1 MLNAKGVG
9 EFAFSDNI
17 FYRENTLTF
26 FKTQVERFSQ
36 QSIESLGGWFFY
48 HFLRGVFQNQSVGN
62 LEGFII
68 LKDGCINFL
77 PRRESQ

>member
-1 MLNAKGVG
+1 MLNARGLG
-9 EFAFSDNI
+9 EFASADNI
-17 FYRENTLTF
+17 FYRENTLTS

-36 QSIESLGGWFFY
+36 QSIESFGGWFFY

-68 LKDGCINFL
+68 LKDG
-77 PRRESQ
+77 

>member
-1 MLNAKGVG
+1 MPQGWG
-9 EFAFSDNI
+9 GFDFF

-36 QSIESLGGWFFY
+36 QPIESLGGWFFY
-48 HFLRGVFQNQSVGN
+48 HFLRRVLQNQSVGN

-68 LKDGCINFL
+68 LKDG
-77 PRRESQ
+77 

>member
-1 MLNAKGVG
+1 MLNATGVG
-9 EFAFSDNI
+9 GFAFADNI

-48 HFLRGVFQNQSVGN
+48 HFLRGVFSKP
-62 LEGFII
+62 ECW
-68 LKDGCINFL
+68 K
-77 PRRESQ
+77 PRRFYHPERWLNEFLAPV

>member
-1 MLNAKGVG
+1 MLNATGLVG
-9 EFAFSDNI
+9 FAFADNI

-36 QSIESLGGWFFY
+36 QSIESLGGWSFY
-48 HFLRGVFQNQSVGN
+48 HFLHSVFQNQSVGN

-68 LKDGCINFL
+68 QKDG
-77 PRRESQ
+77 

>member
-1 MLNAKGVG
+1 MLNARGLG
-9 EFAFSDNI
+9 EFALADNI

-62 LEGFII
+62 IEGFII
-68 LKDGCINFL
+68 QKDG
-77 PRRESQ
+77 

>member
-1 MLNAKGVG
+1 MLYARGLG
-9 EFAFSDNI
+9 GFAFANNI

-26 FKTQVERFSQ
+26 FKTQVKRFSQ

-62 LEGFII
+62 HEGFII
-68 LKDGCINFL
+68 QKDG
-77 PRRESQ
+77 

>member
-1 MLNAKGVG
+1 MLNARGLGK
-9 EFAFSDNI
+9 FALANNI
-17 FYRENTLTF
+17 FYRENTLTS

-62 LEGFII
+62 IEGFII
-68 LKDGCINFL
+68 QKDG
-77 PRRESQ
+77 

>member
-1 MLNAKGVG
+1 MLNARGLG
-9 EFAFSDNI
+9 EFALADNI
-17 FYRENTLTF
+17 FYRENTLTS

-68 LKDGCINFL
+68 PKDG
-77 PRRESQ
+77 

>member
-1 MLNAKGVG
+1 MLNARGLG
-9 EFAFSDNI
+9 GFAFADNI

-48 HFLRGVFQNQSVGN
+48 HFLRRVFQNQSVGN

-68 LKDGCINFL
+68 QKDG
-77 PRRESQ
+77 

>member
-1 MLNAKGVG
+1 MPEGLERVA
-9 EFAFSDNI
+9 FADNI
-17 FYRENTLTF
+17 FYRENTLTS

-68 LKDGCINFL
+68 QKDG
-77 PRRESQ
+77 

>member
-1 MLNAKGVG
+1 MLSAIGVG
-9 EFAFSDNI
+9 GFSFAYNI
-17 FYRENTLTF
+17 FYRENTLTS

-68 LKDGCINFL
+68 QKDG
-77 PRRESQ
+77 

>member
-1 MLNAKGVG
+1 MLNARGLGK
-9 EFAFSDNI
+9 FAFADNI
-17 FYRENTLTF
+17 FYRENTLTS

-68 LKDGCINFL
+68 QKDG
-77 PRRESQ
+77 

>member
-1 MLNAKGVG
+1 MLNATGVG
-9 EFAFSDNI
+9 GFAFANNI

-36 QSIESLGGWFFY
+36 QSMESLGGWFFY
-48 HFLRGVFQNQSVGN
+48 HFLHSVFQNQSVGN

-68 LKDGCINFL
+68 QKDG
-77 PRRESQ
+77 

>member
-1 MLNAKGVG
+1 MLNARGLG
-9 EFAFSDNI
+9 EFAFADNI

-68 LKDGCINFL
+68 QKDG
-77 PRRESQ
+77 

>member
-1 MLNAKGVG
+1 MINARGLG
-9 EFAFSDNI
+9 EFAFADNI

-68 LKDGCINFL
+68 QKDG
-77 PRRESQ
+77 

>member
-1 MLNAKGVG
+1 MLNARGLGK
-9 EFAFSDNI
+9 FAFADNI
-17 FYRENTLTF
+17 FYRENTLTS

-68 LKDGCINFL
+68 PKDG
-77 PRRESQ
+77 

>member
-1 MLNAKGVG
+1 MLNARGLE
-9 EFAFSDNI
+9 EFALADNI

-68 LKDGCINFL
+68 PKDG
-77 PRRESQ
+77 

>member
-1 MLNAKGVG
+1 MLNARGLG
-9 EFAFSDNI
+9 EFAFADNI

-36 QSIESLGGWFFY
+36 QPIESLGGWFFY

-68 LKDGCINFL
+68 QKDG
-77 PRRESQ
+77 

>member
-1 MLNAKGVG
+1 MLNARGLG
-9 EFAFSDNI
+9 EFALADNI
-17 FYRENTLTF
+17 FYRENTLTS

-36 QSIESLGGWFFY
+36 QSIEILGGWFSY

-68 LKDGCINFL
+68 QKDG
-77 PRRESQ
+77 

>member
-1 MLNAKGVG
+1 MLNATGVG
-9 EFAFSDNI
+9 GFAFSYNI

-48 HFLRGVFQNQSVGN
+48 HFLHSVFQNQSVGN

-68 LKDGCINFL
+68 QKDG
-77 PRRESQ
+77 

>member
-1 MLNAKGVG
+1 MLNATGVG

-68 LKDGCINFL
+68 PKDG
-77 PRRESQ
+77 

>member
-1 MLNAKGVG
+1 MLNAVGVG
-9 EFAFSDNI
+9 IIFFSDNI

-68 LKDGCINFL
+68 QKDG
-77 PRRESQ
+77 